1 MCQLVSAQN
10 VVKYPGFEKY
20 NIYNHIYSL
29 MYTYLVI
36 SILINEFLV
45 LCFHVEDTTLCIILD

>member
-29 MYTYLVI
+29 MYTIFSYKYMY
-36 SILINEFLV
+36 
-45 LCFHVEDTTLCIILD
+45 TY